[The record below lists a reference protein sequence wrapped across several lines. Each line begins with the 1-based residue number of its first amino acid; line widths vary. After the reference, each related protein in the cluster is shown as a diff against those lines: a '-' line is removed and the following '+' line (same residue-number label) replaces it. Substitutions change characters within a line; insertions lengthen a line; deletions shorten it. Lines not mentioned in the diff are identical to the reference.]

1 MNGIQLM
8 VEEHKT
14 IKRMLAVMRSY
25 CLRIINGK
33 DVDGEDVFKM
43 IDFVRNFADRHHH
56 GKEEDLLFKYMTEEL
71 GATAEKL
78 VRNGMLVEHDLG
90 RLYMRELEEAT
101 QKMLQGD
108 EEAKVDVIG
117 HAMSYY
123 HLLQR
128 HIDKEDGMV
137 YQYGEKNLSAETLER
152 VNRETE
158 KLEKEAEKKG
168 IQKKYET
175 LVAELEA
182 KYLDS

>member
-1 MNGIQLM
+1 MDGIQLM
-8 VEEHKT
+8 IDEHKT
-14 IKRMLAVMRSY
+14 IKRMLEVIRSY
-25 CLRIINGK
+25 CLRILKGEK
-33 DVDGEDVFKM
+33 VDGKDVFKM
-43 IDFVRNFADRHHH
+43 IDFVRNYADKHHH
-56 GKEEDLLFKYMTEEL
+56 GKEEDLLFKFMTEEL
-71 GATAEKL
+71 GSTAEKL

-101 QKMLQGD
+101 EKMIKGD

-137 YQYGEKNLSAETLER
+137 YKYGEDNLSKETLDR

-158 KLEKEAEKKG
+158 IIEKEAREKG
-168 IQKKYET
+168 IQEKYEA
-175 LVAELEA
+175 LVKELEE
-182 KYLDS
+182 KYR

>member
-14 IKRMLAVMRSY
+14 IKRMLEVIRSY

-33 DVDGEDVFKM
+33 EVEGQDVFKM
-43 IDFVRNFADRHHH
+43 IDFVRSYADKHHH
-56 GKEEDLLFKYMTEEL
+56 GKEEDLLFKFMTEEL
-71 GATAEKL
+71 GSTAEKL

-101 QKMLQGD
+101 EKMIEGD

-137 YQYGEKNLSAETLER
+137 YKYGEDNLSKETLER

-158 KLEKEAEKKG
+158 ILEKEARAKG
-168 IQKKYET
+168 IQKKYEN
-175 LVAELEA
+175 LVKELEE
-182 KYLDS
+182 KYV

>member
-8 VEEHKT
+8 IEEHKT
-14 IKRMLAVMRSY
+14 IKRMLEVIRSY
-25 CLRIINGK
+25 CLRILNGK
-33 DVDGEDVFKM
+33 EVAYQDIFKM
-43 IDFVRNFADRHHH
+43 IDFVRSYADQHHH
-56 GKEEDLLFKYMTEEL
+56 GKEEDLLFKFMTEEL
-71 GATAEKL
+71 GSTAEKL

-101 QKMLQGD
+101 EKMIQGD

-137 YQYGEKNLSAETLER
+137 YKYGEDNLSKETIER
-152 VNRETE
+152 VNRETRI
-158 KLEKEAEKKG
+158 LEEEATKKG
-168 IQKKYET
+168 IQEKYEN
-175 LVAELEA
+175 LVKELEE
-182 KYLDS
+182 KYVTR